1 VKNEEKIDTIVLWR
15 HTSKSVLILRIND
28 LFAGSA
34 LSGTMVFAASAFERE
49 FALYRRDESASIL
62 S

>member
-1 VKNEEKIDTIVLWR
+1 VLWR